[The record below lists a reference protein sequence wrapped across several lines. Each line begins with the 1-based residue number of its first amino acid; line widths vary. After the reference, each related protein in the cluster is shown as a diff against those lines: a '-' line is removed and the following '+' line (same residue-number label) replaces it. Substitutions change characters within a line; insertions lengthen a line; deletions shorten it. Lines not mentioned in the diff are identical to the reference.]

1 VKKNNKVPAFFL
13 SWILV
18 WVLVLFNLNAEGMA
32 PPEATGNQ
40 AYAILS
46 SDSLDLGLLQ
56 AGGNG
61 MGSFTLTNGG
71 NRSMVVARVRSSC
84 GLLITSWPREALKP
98 GEQATIS
105 FRYDT
110 SRPGPFRR
118 NIVIHTNARQGTL
131 VVKITGE
138 VASLTPKTSD

>member
-1 VKKNNKVPAFFL
+1 M
-13 SWILV
+13 
-18 WVLVLFNLNAEGMA
+18 LVLFNLNAEGMA